1 MRVDVIDNMKH
12 SVIHDFE
19 EYVDSLEYGSYNGN
33 VNHILLIK
41 IPQSADMHV
50 NHRDEAFLRVGDRSK
65 KLSFDERME
74 LVYSKGM
81 RFYEDEPVYRSTLD
95 DIDMEFVAKYCE
107 KIGYGK
113 TPEEYI
119 RQNKD
124 YIVNV
129 AGRKEMSGAA
139 IMMFGKEPQRFFPRS
154 RVRFIRY
161 EGTEAKVGAEM
172 NVIKDKMFG
181 GRILDLVEQT
191 IEYVR
196 TQIKEHTYL
205 GPDARFVTEPEYPE
219 FAWKEIIVN
228 AIAHRDYSIKGT
240 DIQIKMFDDH
250 ITVESPGTL
259 PGTVRLNNMREIHF
273 SRNPKMA
280 QLLHEYEYVREFG
293 EGVDRM
299 YREMEEA
306 GLPEPEYKTVAFMV
320 HATIKNKK
328 YLVDA
333 KATNN
338 QNVAQDVA
346 QGVAQDVVQEHT
358 KTLAEIIIAE
368 IRKNENVTREQI
380 AEKAGV
386 SKKTVEREIKK
397 MGNVHYVG
405 RGYSGYWTID

>member
-1 MRVDVIDNMKH
+1 
-12 SVIHDFE
+12 
-19 EYVDSLEYGSYNGN
+19 
-33 VNHILLIK
+33 
-41 IPQSADMHV
+41 
-50 NHRDEAFLRVGDRSK
+50 
-65 KLSFDERME
+65 
-74 LVYSKGM
+74 M
-81 RFYEDEPVYRSTLD
+81 RFYEDEPVYRSALD

-129 AGRKEMSGAA
+129 AGRQEMSGAA
-139 IMMFGKEPQRFFPRS
+139 IMMFGKDSQRFFPRS

-172 NVIKDKMFG
+172 NVVKDKMFR

-273 SRNPKMA
+273 SRNPKIA

-328 YLVDA
+328 YLVGS
-333 KATNN
+333 KATTPQVNP
-338 QNVAQDVA
+338 QDKTQVTP
-346 QGVAQDVVQEHT
+346 QDKILEFC
-358 KTLAEIIIAE
+358 KIP
-368 IRKNENVTREQI
+368 RSKNEIVAYMGYKDPRYFTKEYMKLLLKNGELVMTIPDKPNSKNQKYVT
-380 AEKAGV
+380 
-386 SKKTVEREIKK
+386 KK
-397 MGNVHYVG
+397 
-405 RGYSGYWTID
+405 